1 MTAEDGSKTVMRSE
15 VIVNALSCNIFALY
29 FLAFLQFFTL
39 GTVDFFSVCMFWTMK
54 IKINGSVLPCESY
67 ALAQ

>member
-39 GTVDFFSVCMFWTMK
+39 GTVDFFFQSACF
-54 IKINGSVLPCESY
+54 G
-67 ALAQ
+67 Q

>member
-39 GTVDFFSVCMFWTMK
+39 GTVDFFFSLH
-54 IKINGSVLPCESY
+54 VLDNEDKNKWVSST
-67 ALAQ
+67 L